1 MKLRSLGLVFF
12 RQHINTKVVFPD
24 GLVGIIG
31 PNGSGKTTIVE
42 AISFALFGSRALR
55 GRTEDVRTRHAP
67 TRSGKGK
74 RDTELRVELTLEHE
88 ESVYRVERTLND
100 AALYVG
106 GEAKPVATGNRDVSA
121 RVSAIVGMSYEEF
134 IATYCTEQKG
144 LEFLSGKK
152 GATEREKFIVRMMGY
167 DRLEQLQELIRDDR
181 KDRRGVLV
189 GFEASI
195 GSREELELRLQA
207 EEQELQ
213 QVQQRHAEAA
223 AVLQK
228 NESDF
233 THIRERMVRREDLR
247 ARFLRDREAVQ
258 TLTVRRD
265 EGRKRIQGLVQ
276 SASLIQEELALAL
289 QPLAGGQ
296 ALDEALSA
304 AKKRVALEKDRLGNA
319 SDVLRGLELTS
330 REAMATAAAERDG
343 VKAQLV
349 QLRKRI
355 DNIGKLNEGHECP
368 TCGQELGESFEQVR
382 AHFQREERD
391 LNARLEVCEE
401 KVKQAGMPTSELE
414 AARKG
419 VSDADHQ
426 VKLAEARLQE
436 IAKCEQLQSTINA
449 LHKERGQLEGE
460 TRATEELLERAEAAL
475 VDLRYS
481 EDEYLREKGSFD
493 AAQRLL
499 EVARLQRV
507 RLEGEV
513 NTKEAMV
520 ERTKKELVRYDERR
534 VEGEQLRHEVRVL
547 DECDRIVT
555 EFRKY
560 VNTAIRPRLAELASE
575 YLADLTDG
583 RYSAVELGEDFTPTV
598 IEDGEPKRV
607 ISGGE
612 EDILNL
618 CMRVSLSHMLAER
631 AGQHFSLLLLDEVFG
646 SLDEGRRSN
655 VLGLLEKLRK
665 RFDQILVI
673 THLDDIKESV
683 QHLVQVEYD
692 ELTGRAYVASW
703 EDLEAETEE
712 MAFNV

>member
-1 MKLRSLGLVFF
+1 MKLRSLALVFF
-12 RQHINTKVVFPD
+12 RQHTNSMVHFPD

-55 GRTEDVRTRHAP
+55 GRIEDVRTRHAP
-67 TRSGKGK
+67 QRSGKGK
-74 RDTELRVELTLEHE
+74 RETELKVELTLEHE

-106 GEAKPVATGNRDVSA
+106 GEAKAVATGNRDVSA
-121 RVSAIVGMSYEEF
+121 RISAIVGMSYEEF
-134 IATYCTEQKG
+134 VATYCTEQKG

-181 KDRRGVLV
+181 KDRRSVLV

-195 GSREELELRLQA
+195 GSRDELELRLRT
-207 EEQELQ
+207 EEQALRE
-213 QVQQRHAEAA
+213 VNERHAEAA
-223 AVLQK
+223 AALQK
-228 NESDF
+228 HEGEFAVVRD
-233 THIRERMVRREDLR
+233 RMVRREELR
-247 ARFLRDREAVQ
+247 ARFLKEREFVQ
-258 TLTVRRD
+258 TLLVRR
-265 EGRKRIQGLVQ
+265 EERVKRIERLEESAKLV
-276 SASLIQEELALAL
+276 QEELIMALR
-289 QPLAGGQ
+289 PLAGGVS
-296 ALDEALSA
+296 LEEALSG
-304 AKKRVALEKDRLGNA
+304 AKKRLAIERDTVAEAIEHFRMT
-319 SDVLRGLELTS
+319 ELS
-330 REAMATAAAERDG
+330 WREALATATAERDG
-343 VKAQLV
+343 ARTQCKQLE
-349 QLRKRI
+349 KRI
-355 DNIGKLNEGHECP
+355 ESLGKLDAGGECP

-382 AHFQREERD
+382 AHFQREEGELR
-391 LNARLEVCEE
+391 ARLVMADE
-401 KVKQAGMPTSELE
+401 KVLRHTEPSPGLE
-414 AARKG
+414 AARKAVRDG
-419 VSDADHQ
+419 EEKVAF
-426 VKLAEARLQE
+426 AEARLHE
-436 IAKCEQLQSTINA
+436 LAKCEQLQSSIDA
-449 LHKERGQLEGE
+449 LHKERSELEGE
-460 TRATEELLERAEAAL
+460 MRTSQELVDRAQAAL
-475 VDLRYS
+475 ADLRYS
-481 EDEYLREKGSFD
+481 EEEYLGEKGGFD

-499 EVARLQRV
+499 EVVRLQRV

-513 NTKEAMV
+513 NTKEALV
-520 ERTKKELVRYDERR
+520 ERTRKELERYDERKL
-534 VEGEQLRHEVRVL
+534 EGEQLRHEVRVL

-583 RYSAVELGEDFTPTV
+583 RYSAVELGDDFTPTV

-692 ELTGRAYVASW
+692 EATGSAYVVSRG
-703 EDLEAETEE
+703 EQEYEREG
-712 MAFNV
+712 MALNV